1 MMYYNDIA
9 IELARLHVMS
19 GADFIAQLKKIVQ
32 MNIFKYVPGEKAIL
46 MAEGSHNGDMQAL
59 LDAAHKAV
67 QHGNT
72 VYILPNP
79 QGIRTADFI
88 FENKGIYKMY
98 DLKTIA
104 GKGSVSNR
112 LKESVGQTNR
122 VLLNITSDYNPIAL
136 ARSIRKYFEKT
147 PHAVE
152 VLIYKR
158 HKYISVLR
166 EDASSRYFF
175 KNFIAKYIK

>member
-136 ARSIRKYFEKT
+136 ARSIRKYF
-147 PHAVE
+147 
-152 VLIYKR
+152 KR